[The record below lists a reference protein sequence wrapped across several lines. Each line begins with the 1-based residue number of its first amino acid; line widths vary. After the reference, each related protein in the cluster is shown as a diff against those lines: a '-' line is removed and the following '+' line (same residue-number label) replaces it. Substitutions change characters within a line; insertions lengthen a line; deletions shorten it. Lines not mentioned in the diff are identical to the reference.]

1 MLNEKVTVTICGKS
15 YNLRTDDASS
25 LLRQG
30 EEADRRITEYCR
42 EMSLSK
48 DDACVFTVLDVLGEL
63 DTANAQRDS
72 YAKKNA
78 ALVSTAEKGAK
89 ALEENKL
96 LASENELLSRDSAA
110 LAELRR
116 EHTELEGKNA
126 QLTETLNAANE
137 RAAQNAAAK
146 ADLEKSQ
153 QNVKTLEEKN
163 AQLTGSLKSAED
175 IAESQKKN
183 IAELERQNADLK
195 KQAAKLT
202 AVTDENKTLT
212 TKLEKA
218 ANTEEALRRS
228 EERVSYLEKE
238 CGKLDAANAE
248 LATVKKTLAGEQD
261 KTSDLEKKLAAAEKN
276 AAELNDTRQSL
287 AAEKGRNSDLEKK
300 LAAAEKNAA
309 ELNDIKQSLA
319 AEKGRNSDLEK
330 KLTAAEKSAGELSGV
345 KKALESEQG
354 KTADL
359 ERRLDAS
366 RKAADEAQSSVS
378 ALEKDVAAL
387 RAENEELAA
396 LREKAGMYEEL
407 TVRFS
412 QIESENAALK
422 AAGAAE
428 AGEFDGVDAAQL
440 DELKKQL
447 SDALAEVRE
456 LKKINASLNRQ
467 LNEMLEDGQ
476 LTL

>member
-1 MLNEKVTVTICGKS
+1 MLNEKVTVTICGKA
-15 YNLRTDDASS
+15 YNLRTDNASS
-25 LLRQG
+25 LIRQG

-48 DDACVFTVLDVLGEL
+48 DDACVFTVLDLLGDL
-63 DTANAQRDS
+63 DSANAQRDS

-96 LASENELLSRDSAA
+96 LASENELLAKDSAA

-126 QLTETLNAANE
+126 QLTETLSEANE
-137 RAAQNAAAK
+137 RAAQNASAK
-146 ADLEKSQ
+146 AELEKSQ
-153 QNVKTLEEKN
+153 QTVKSLEEKN
-163 AQLTGSLKSAED
+163 AQLTGSLKSAEEKSE
-175 IAESQKKN
+175 AQKKD
-183 IAELERQNADLK
+183 IAELERQNSDLK
-195 KQAAKLT
+195 KQAAKLVT
-202 AVTDENKTLT
+202 VTDENKKLT
-212 TKLEKA
+212 ERLDKA

-248 LATVKKTLAGEQD
+248 LNTLKKSLADEHG
-261 KTSDLEKKLAAAEKN
+261 KTSDLEKKLAAAEKS
-276 AAELNDTRQSL
+276 AAELSEAKQSL

-300 LAAAEKNAA
+300 LAAAEKGA
-309 ELNDIKQSLA
+309 E
-319 AEKGRNSDLEK
+319 
-330 KLTAAEKSAGELSGV
+330 ELSGV
-345 KKALESEQG
+345 KKALEAEQG

-359 ERRLDAS
+359 ERRLDVS
-366 RKAADEAQSSVS
+366 RRAADDAQNSVS
-378 ALEKDVAAL
+378 VLEKDIAAL
-387 RAENEELAA
+387 KSENEELSA

-407 TVRFS
+407 TVKFS

-422 AAGAAE
+422 AGAGSDASEGAAPAKME
-428 AGEFDGVDAAQL
+428 
-440 DELKKQL
+440 ELKKQL
-447 SDALAEVRE
+447 SDALAEVKE
-456 LKKINASLNRQ
+456 LRKINASLNRQ

>member
-1 MLNEKVTVTICGKS
+1 MLNEKVTVTICGKA
-15 YNLRTDDASS
+15 YNLRTDNASS
-25 LLRQG
+25 LIRQG

-48 DDACVFTVLDVLGEL
+48 DDACVFTVLDLLGDL
-63 DTANAQRDS
+63 DSANAQRDS

-96 LASENELLSRDSAA
+96 LASENELLAKDSAA

-126 QLTETLNAANE
+126 QLTETLSEANE
-137 RAAQNAAAK
+137 RAAQNASAK
-146 ADLEKSQ
+146 TELEKSQ
-153 QNVKTLEEKN
+153 QTVKSLEEKN
-163 AQLTGSLKSAED
+163 AQLTGSLKSAEEKSE
-175 IAESQKKN
+175 AQKKN
-183 IAELERQNADLK
+183 IAELERQNSDLK
-195 KQAAKLT
+195 KQAAKLVT
-202 AVTDENKTLT
+202 VTDENKKLT
-212 TKLEKA
+212 ERLDKA

-248 LATVKKTLAGEQD
+248 LNTLKKSIADEQG

-276 AAELNDTRQSL
+276 AAEL
-287 AAEKGRNSDLEKK
+287 
-300 LAAAEKNAA
+300 
-309 ELNDIKQSLA
+309 
-319 AEKGRNSDLEK
+319 
-330 KLTAAEKSAGELSGV
+330 SGV
-345 KKALESEQG
+345 KKALEVEQG

-359 ERRLDAS
+359 ERRLDVS
-366 RKAADEAQSSVS
+366 RRAADDAQNSVS
-378 ALEKDVAAL
+378 VLEKDIAAL
-387 RAENEELAA
+387 KSENEELSA

-407 TVRFS
+407 TVKFS
-412 QIESENAALK
+412 QIESENAALR
-422 AAGAAE
+422 AGAGSNASE
-428 AGEFDGVDAAQL
+428 GAAPAQME
-440 DELKKQL
+440 ELKKQL
-447 SDALAEVRE
+447 SDALAEVKE
-456 LKKINASLNRQ
+456 LRKINASLNRQ

>member
-1 MLNEKVTVTICGKS
+1 MLNEKVTVTICGKA
-15 YNLRTDDASS
+15 YNLRTDNASS
-25 LLRQG
+25 LIRQG

-48 DDACVFTVLDVLGEL
+48 DDACVFTVLDLLGDL
-63 DTANAQRDS
+63 DSANAQRDS

-96 LASENELLSRDSAA
+96 LASENELLAKDSAA

-126 QLTETLNAANE
+126 QLTETLSEANE
-137 RAAQNAAAK
+137 RAEQNASAK
-146 ADLEKSQ
+146 AELEKSQ
-153 QNVKTLEEKN
+153 QTVKSLEEKN
-163 AQLTGSLKSAED
+163 AQLTGSLKSAEEKSE
-175 IAESQKKN
+175 AQKKN
-183 IAELERQNADLK
+183 IAELERQNSDLK
-195 KQAAKLT
+195 KQAAKLVT
-202 AVTDENKTLT
+202 VTDENKKLT
-212 TKLEKA
+212 ERLDKA

-248 LATVKKTLAGEQD
+248 LNTLKKSIADEQG

-276 AAELNDTRQSL
+276 AAEL
-287 AAEKGRNSDLEKK
+287 
-300 LAAAEKNAA
+300 
-309 ELNDIKQSLA
+309 
-319 AEKGRNSDLEK
+319 
-330 KLTAAEKSAGELSGV
+330 SGV
-345 KKALESEQG
+345 KKALEAEQG
-354 KTADL
+354 KTTDL

-366 RKAADEAQSSVS
+366 RKAADDAQNSVS
-378 ALEKDVAAL
+378 VLEKDIAAL
-387 RAENEELAA
+387 KSENEELSA

-407 TVRFS
+407 TVKFS
-412 QIESENAALK
+412 QIENENAALR
-422 AAGAAE
+422 AGA
-428 AGEFDGVDAAQL
+428 GSDASEGAAPAQME
-440 DELKKQL
+440 ELKKQL
-447 SDALAEVRE
+447 SDALAEVKE
-456 LKKINASLNRQ
+456 LRKINASLNRQ

>member
-1 MLNEKVTVTICGKS
+1 MLNEKVTVTICGKA
-15 YNLRTDDASS
+15 YNLRTDNASS
-25 LLRQG
+25 LIRQG

-48 DDACVFTVLDVLGEL
+48 DDACVFTVLDLLGDL
-63 DTANAQRDS
+63 DSANAQRDS

-96 LASENELLSRDSAA
+96 LASENELLAKDSAA

-126 QLTETLNAANE
+126 QLTETLSEANE
-137 RAAQNAAAK
+137 RAEQNASAK
-146 ADLEKSQ
+146 AELEKSQ
-153 QNVKTLEEKN
+153 QTVKSLEEKN
-163 AQLTGSLKSAED
+163 AQLTGSLKSAEEKSE
-175 IAESQKKN
+175 AQKKD
-183 IAELERQNADLK
+183 IAELERQNSDLK
-195 KQAAKLT
+195 KQAAKLVT
-202 AVTDENKTLT
+202 VTDENKKLT
-212 TKLEKA
+212 ERLDKA

-228 EERVSYLEKE
+228 EDRVSYLEKE

-248 LATVKKTLAGEQD
+248 LNTLKKSLADEQG
-261 KTSDLEKKLAAAEKN
+261 KTSDLEKKLAAAEKS
-276 AAELNDTRQSL
+276 AAELSEAKQSL

-300 LAAAEKNAA
+300 LAAAEKSAA
-309 ELNDIKQSLA
+309 ELSEAKQSLA

-330 KLTAAEKSAGELSGV
+330 KLAAEKGSEELSGV
-345 KKALESEQG
+345 KKALEAEQG

-366 RKAADEAQSSVS
+366 RKAADDAQNSVS
-378 ALEKDVAAL
+378 MLEKDIAAL
-387 RAENEELAA
+387 KSENEELSA

-407 TVRFS
+407 TVKFS
-412 QIESENAALK
+412 QIENENAALR
-422 AAGAAE
+422 AGA
-428 AGEFDGVDAAQL
+428 GSDASEGAAPAQME
-440 DELKKQL
+440 ELKKQL
-447 SDALAEVRE
+447 SDALAEVKE
-456 LKKINASLNRQ
+456 LRKINASLNRQ

>member
-1 MLNEKVTVTICGKS
+1 MLNEKVTVTICGKA
-15 YNLRTDDASS
+15 YNLRTDNASS
-25 LLRQG
+25 LIRQG

-48 DDACVFTVLDVLGEL
+48 DDACVLTVLDLLGDL
-63 DTANAQRDS
+63 DSANAQRDS

-96 LASENELLSRDSAA
+96 LASENELLAKDSAA

-126 QLTETLNAANE
+126 QLTETLSEANE
-137 RAAQNAAAK
+137 RAAQNASAK
-146 ADLEKSQ
+146 AELEKSRQ
-153 QNVKTLEEKN
+153 TVKSLEEKN
-163 AQLTGSLKSAED
+163 AQLTGSLKSAEEKSE
-175 IAESQKKN
+175 AQKKD
-183 IAELERQNADLK
+183 IAELERQNSDLK
-195 KQAAKLT
+195 KQAAKLVT
-202 AVTDENKTLT
+202 VTDENKKLT
-212 TKLEKA
+212 ERLDKA

-248 LATVKKTLAGEQD
+248 LNTLKKSIADEQG

-276 AAELNDTRQSL
+276 AAEL
-287 AAEKGRNSDLEKK
+287 
-300 LAAAEKNAA
+300 
-309 ELNDIKQSLA
+309 
-319 AEKGRNSDLEK
+319 
-330 KLTAAEKSAGELSGV
+330 SGV
-345 KKALESEQG
+345 KKALEAEQG
-354 KTADL
+354 KTTDL

-366 RKAADEAQSSVS
+366 RKAADDAQNSVS
-378 ALEKDVAAL
+378 VLEKDIAAL
-387 RAENEELAA
+387 KSENEELSA

-407 TVRFS
+407 TVKFS
-412 QIESENAALK
+412 QIENENAALR
-422 AAGAAE
+422 AGA
-428 AGEFDGVDAAQL
+428 GSDASEGAAPAQME
-440 DELKKQL
+440 ELKKQL
-447 SDALAEVRE
+447 SDALAEVKE
-456 LKKINASLNRQ
+456 LRKINASLNRQ